1 MIHLLLVAG
10 LAMAKPAEPVKE
22 NKLPPEAEQA
32 LRAPGKV
39 TLYSLEPWDI
49 PLPGAH
55 ALRNRRILGQIE
67 LDGERRATV
76 IGEFKSAVANWDGMI
91 AMCFDPRH
99 ALRVK
104 AKAHTYDFLLCYECH
119 QLYVYRDDK
128 LLTRLGA
135 AGSPKVLNELLGAAK
150 IPLSRSGEMIEAEE
164 KKAVAAEARWRE
176 AMPKSIVPLWDNV
189 MGAAFEPDIAPLRAA
204 LAKEFPD
211 ARQRILALFAWYGSG
226 EGPWSGFPGY
236 EEIAENLL
244 LEYPTPDLVAAAQT
258 EPLTEPQLEG
268 AARLFGAWTFGQKR
282 PADLEALPAAL
293 KKKLLDHSLK
303 STDKDKLG
311 RARSAF
317 GES

>member
-1 MIHLLLVAG
+1 MIPLLLAAS
-10 LAMAKPAEPVKE
+10 LAIAEPAGPLGE

-55 ALRNRRILGQIE
+55 ALRNRTILGQIE

-76 IGEFKSAVANWDGMI
+76 IAEFKSAVANWDGMI

-128 LLTRLGA
+128 LLARLGA
-135 AGSPKVLNELLGAAK
+135 AGSPKALNELLSAAK
-150 IPLSRSGEMIEAEE
+150 VPLSRSGEMIEAEE

-176 AMPKSIVPLWDNV
+176 AMPKSIVPLWDGV
-189 MGAAFEPDIAPLRAA
+189 RTEFEPDLAPLRAA

-211 ARQRILALFAWYGSG
+211 ARQRILTLFAWYGSG
-226 EGPWSGFPGY
+226 AGTWSGFPGY
-236 EEIAENLL
+236 EEIAEKLL
-244 LEYPTPDLVAAAQT
+244 LEYPTPDLVAAAET
-258 EPLTEPQLEG
+258 ETLTEPQLEG

-317 GES
+317 GEA